1 MSSIQDLKKNLDAK
15 MKGLRTLKFG
25 FTGIIDDNIEIDA
38 RGVAYKK
45 EVDKKIV
52 PGKTKDKIPNK
63 DDNIKDDELTNS
75 PPNVHVG
82 EESTGFGG
90 SSDKEQFLL
99 ACMQAGGSLE
109 NCLKTW
115 DNKKTGVGMTPEK
128 VKLIIEH
135 GKTKSVDI
143 LEYRDGDLMR
153 IKNDFGVD
161 LKPIIEKLNRIDG
174 ICANNKKLTAENK
187 KIKDDL
193 VAMKGIFDNLNVS
206 WLKKAENRKLE
217 LIELLSKEHKVS
229 DDFLKEKNLD
239 ELENYLKLLE
249 IAKKNQKDDG
259 IVEDFDPYSKE
270 NLSDG
275 IQMPFGKPISHKEYL
290 NEQTKTL
297 RKSKFGWVK

>member
-1 MSSIQDLKKNLDAK
+1 MSIQELKKNLDLK
-15 MKGLRTLKFG
+15 LKNLKSVKFG
-25 FTGIIDDNIEIDA
+25 FTDSAPSFADVVDDNIEIDA

-45 EVDKKIV
+45 EDQKKIPAV
-52 PGKTKDKIPNK
+52 KKDKLLNKEGKVK
-63 DDNIKDDELTNS
+63 DDNANAHT
-75 PPNVHVG
+75 G
-82 EESTGFGG
+82 EDSTGFGYVG
-90 SSDKEQFLL
+90 AFDQHMS
-99 ACMQAGGSLE
+99 ACRQSGGSLE
-109 NCLKTW
+109 HCLEGWLLK
-115 DNKKTGVGMTPEK
+115 NSGVGLTPEK
-128 VKLIIEH
+128 VKLIEEYM
-135 GKTKSVDI
+135 KSKKVDT
-143 LEYRDGDLMR
+143 LQYEDYDYEKL
-153 IKNDFGVD
+153 KSDFGLD
-161 LKPIIEKLNRIDG
+161 LKPIIEKLEKVDG
-174 ICANNKKLTAENK
+174 ICANNKKLVAENK

-193 VAMKGIFDNLNVS
+193 VNMKNIFDNLNAS

-259 IVEDFDPYSKE
+259 VVEDFDPFSKE